1 MINYFKELLSTLKRI
16 ESHLEKLSSC
26 VKISGRDYG
35 DRVSI
40 STKHWN
46 DN

>member
-1 MINYFKELLSTLKRI
+1 MKKYFKELLETLKKI
-16 ESHLEKLSSC
+16 EKHLGKLSSC
-26 VKISGRDYG
+26 VREQHHNHG

-46 DN
+46 D